1 MATRKTTPTKSTWK
15 SAAADMLDAA
25 QSLGKAVA
33 SKAEAAKA
41 EATTALARAKKSVEK
56 SAAQTGK
63 KISDSVTNT
72 ERRIEKA
79 AADAEEVGEADD
91 RQGRTR
97 SAQRQGEGNEETVGH
112 GKGVGAAHCQGR

>member
-15 SAAADMLDAA
+15 SAASDLLDAA

-56 SAAQTGK
+56 SAGQTGK
-63 KISDSVTNT
+63 KISASVTRPSVAS
-72 ERRIEKA
+72 RRPPP
-79 AADAEEVGEADD
+79 
-91 RQGRTR
+91 TR
-97 SAQRQGEGNEETVGH
+97 RSR
-112 GKGVGAAHCQGR
+112 